1 MSQPID
7 TLGASD
13 SLLSYEEKVS
23 LDRLGYAS
31 LGKLLSDDEN
41 FMLFATASNQYL
53 QTRAIKRAMSCFH
66 PNESSTQK
74 KQEQID
80 WQILANKGEVFD
92 ILYTHPKLLSAIRH
106 VLGDE
111 FKLSS
116 LNYRSAK
123 PGQGLQKLHADWP
136 DAVEPEQ
143 YKVCNSIW
151 LLDDFTA
158 ANGATRVVPGTHLC
172 GKTPEESMDDPWKQH
187 PDETLIEAKAGTVVV
202 FNSHCWHG
210 GTTNQTDHPRRA
222 IHSYFCGRDQ
232 IQQTPQKD
240 WIRQETLDR
249 IPEEARWLLDV

>member
-7 TLGASD
+7 TLGTSD

-23 LDRLGYAS
+23 LDKLGYAS
-31 LGKLLSDDEN
+31 IGKLLSDDELYAIRN
-41 FMLFATASNQYL
+41 CVQAVLTYEGDQAGHELFSSK
-53 QTRAIKRAMSCFH
+53 RIKH
-66 PNESSTQK
+66 PKEAGADRLAN
-74 KQEQID
+74 
-80 WQILANKGEVFD
+80 LANKGEVFD

-123 PGQGLQKLHADWP
+123 PGQGLQKLHTDWP
-136 DAVEPEQ
+136 DAVEPGQ

-158 ANGATRVVPGTHLC
+158 ANGATRVAPGTHLC

-210 GTTNQTDHPRRA
+210 GTTNQTEHPRRA

-249 IPEEARWLLDV
+249 ISDKAKWLLDV